1 MKDVR
6 DALFVA
12 QTSDGRLVRRP
23 LSPHLGI
30 YRLQLSMVLSG
41 AYRMSG
47 IACSLGTL
55 LLVWW
60 LVAAASGPSAF
71 RTVQYWVGNPL
82 GLVVLFGWTAG
93 LVFHTVG
100 GLRHLAWDA
109 GYGFSKP
116 VFNRTGVILVVTTIL
131 LTLLIYGIGL
141 SVWTSAG
148 AAAHGG

>member
-12 QTSDGRLVRRP
+12 QTSEGRLVRRP

-41 AYRMSG
+41 AYRVSG
-47 IACSLGTL
+47 LACSLGTL

-60 LVAAASGPSAF
+60 LVAAASGPQAF
-71 RTVQYWVGNPL
+71 ATVQRWVGNPI
-82 GLVVLFGWTAG
+82 GLLVLFGWTMG
-93 LVFHTVG
+93 LVYHTVG

-116 VFNRTGVILVVTTIL
+116 VFNRNGVIVVAVTIL

-141 SVWTSAG
+141 SLWTG
-148 AAAHGG
+148 AASAATGG